1 MKKQSL
7 LLTLGFLLL
16 VTAQAQLKLDSKL
29 PQDEKVKMGKLANG
43 LTYYIR
49 ANQKPEKKVEL
60 RLVVNAG
67 SILEDNDQQGLAHF
81 TEHMAFNGTKNFK
94 KNELVSF
101 LQSIGVDF
109 GADLNA
115 YTSFNETVYILP
127 IPLSDPGNY
136 KKGMQVLQDWASGL
150 TFENKQIDDERAV
163 VLEESRLGKG
173 AEDRMFRK
181 VYPRQYA
188 GSKYATRLPIGK
200 DSILK
205 TFKYDAIKRFYRDWY
220 RPNLMAVIVVGD
232 INVAETEKMIQEYF
246 GALKNP
252 SNPRPRTIF
261 PLQSRKAPESMVLTD
276 KEATNI
282 QISIEYSPVKSSPE
296 ITLNDY
302 RRENILKRI
311 FVSLLNQRLQE
322 LSRSANPPFTY
333 AGVGF
338 GSFARDF
345 EAFSGFAIAGKKG
358 ADTAFN
364 ALATEIERVKKFGF
378 TQSELDR
385 AKKQQFAAI
394 ERSYNNRDKTESSV
408 LVEEYIRNFL
418 EAEPIPGIENEF
430 NYKKELLPGIKL
442 EEVNAFANE
451 IKKTETVFVSV
462 MGPDKADVKMPVN
475 TALLASLDNIAKTPL
490 KAYEEKVIASS
501 LLKVKPA
508 SGNITKETKNE
519 LLGTTELQFSNG
531 ARVIIKPTNFKQDEI
546 ILGGFKK
553 GGLNNYGVDDKFSAT
568 YASQVVSQM
577 GIGEFNPTDLQKFL
591 AGKIANVSVGLN
603 AISTRVN
610 GNCVIKDA
618 ETMLQLLYLNF
629 TNIRKD
635 EALFNGWKEKQKSQM
650 QFILSDPT
658 TAFIDSAYKVI
669 YANQPL
675 APVIVPTP
683 EIFDKINLD
692 RAVAIFKENTA
703 DANDFTFTL
712 TGNVDIEAMKPLLAI
727 YIGGLPSKGTVGSF
741 KDNGVRIVS
750 GKKELNFYKG
760 KEQKSFI
767 LNVYSGEVPYSEDLA
782 LKAEML
788 TEILNIKI
796 IEDLREKIGGIYG
809 GGIGG
814 GLSKYPYNSY
824 SFGLQL
830 PCGPEKVDVLKK
842 AADEEIEKI
851 RTKGPEQVDIDKV
864 KKSLLEKYKVN
875 MKDNKYWSGILNNI
889 YFSDND
895 PQRYF
900 DYEKIVNAVT
910 GDQIKEAANLLLSG
924 KNVVRAT
931 LYPEK
936 N

>member
-7 LLTLGFLLL
+7 LLTLGLLLL
-16 VTAQAQLKLDSKL
+16 VTIQAQLKLDSKL
-29 PQDEKVKMGKLANG
+29 PLDEKVKIGKLSNG

-127 IPLSDPGNY
+127 IPLSDPNNY

-181 VYPRQYA
+181 IYPRQYA

-252 SNPRPRTIF
+252 ANPRPRTIF

-296 ITLNDY
+296 ITLDDY

-311 FVSLLNQRLQE
+311 FVSLLNQRLQD

-385 AKKQQFAAI
+385 AKKQQFASI
-394 ERSYNNRDKTESSV
+394 ERFYNNRDKTESSV
-408 LVEEYIRNFL
+408 LIEEYIRHFL

-501 LLKVKPA
+501 LLKAKPA
-508 SGNITKETKNE
+508 PGNITKETKNE

-577 GIGEFNPTDLQKFL
+577 GIGEFSPTDLQKFL
-591 AGKIANVSVGLN
+591 AGKNANVSVGLN

-610 GNCVIKDA
+610 GSCIIKDA

-635 EALFNGWKEKQKSQM
+635 EALFNGWKEKQKSQV
-650 QFILSDPT
+650 QFMMSDPT
-658 TAFIDSAYKVI
+658 TAFVDSVYKLI
-669 YANQPL
+669 YASQPL
-675 APVIVPTP
+675 APVILPTA

-703 DANDFTFTL
+703 DANDFIFTL
-712 TGNVDIEAMKPLLAI
+712 TGNVDIETIKPLLAI
-727 YIGGLPSKGTVGSF
+727 YIGGLPSKGAIGSF
-741 KDNGVRIVS
+741 KDNGVRMVS

-767 LNVYSGEVPYSEDLA
+767 LNVYSGEVPYSEDLS

-814 GLSKYPYNSY
+814 GISKYPYNSF

-830 PCGPEKVDVLKK
+830 PCGPEKVEVLKK
-842 AADEEIEKI
+842 AADDEIEKI
-851 RTKGPEQVDIDKV
+851 KTKGPEQVDIDKV

-875 MKDNKYWSGILNNI
+875 MKENRYWSGILSNI
-889 YFSDND
+889 YLNDND

>member
-7 LLTLGFLLL
+7 LLTLGLLLL
-16 VTAQAQLKLDSKL
+16 VTIQAQLKLDSKL
-29 PQDEKVKMGKLANG
+29 PLDEKVKIDKLSNG

-127 IPLSDPGNY
+127 IPLSDPNNY

-181 VYPRQYA
+181 IYPRQYA

-252 SNPRPRTIF
+252 ANPRPRTIF

-296 ITLNDY
+296 ITLDDY

-311 FVSLLNQRLQE
+311 FVSLLNQRLQD

-385 AKKQQFAAI
+385 AKKQQFASI
-394 ERSYNNRDKTESSV
+394 ERFYNNRDKTESSV
-408 LVEEYIRNFL
+408 LIEEYIRHFL

-501 LLKVKPA
+501 LLKAKPA
-508 SGNITKETKNE
+508 PGNITKETKNE
-519 LLGTTELQFSNG
+519 LLGATELQFSNG

-577 GIGEFNPTDLQKFL
+577 GIGEFSPTDLQKFL
-591 AGKIANVSVGLN
+591 AGKNANVSVGLN

-610 GNCVIKDA
+610 GSCIIKDA

-635 EALFNGWKEKQKSQM
+635 EALFNGWKEKQKSQV
-650 QFILSDPT
+650 QFMMSDPT
-658 TAFIDSAYKVI
+658 TAFVDSVYKLI
-669 YANQPL
+669 YASQPL
-675 APVIVPTP
+675 APVILPTA

-703 DANDFTFTL
+703 DANDFIFTL
-712 TGNVDIEAMKPLLAI
+712 TGNVDIETIKPLLAT
-727 YIGGLPSKGTVGSF
+727 YIGGLPSKGAIGSF
-741 KDNGVRIVS
+741 KDNGVRMVS

-767 LNVYSGEVPYSEDLA
+767 LNVYSGEVPYSEDLS

-814 GLSKYPYNSY
+814 GVSKYPYNSF

-830 PCGPEKVDVLKK
+830 PCGPEKVEVLKK

-851 RTKGPEQVDIDKV
+851 KTKGPEQVDIDKV

-875 MKDNKYWSGILNNI
+875 MKENRYWSGILSNI
-889 YFSDND
+889 YLNDND